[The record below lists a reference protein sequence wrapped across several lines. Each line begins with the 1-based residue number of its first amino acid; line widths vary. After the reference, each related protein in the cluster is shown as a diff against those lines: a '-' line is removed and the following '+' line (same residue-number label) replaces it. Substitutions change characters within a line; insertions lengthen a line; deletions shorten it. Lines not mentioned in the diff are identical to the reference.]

1 MSDWLEVL
9 RTECE
14 ASSQSKV
21 AEQLR
26 QGDGFPSKALVSL
39 VLSDRYARDQGLV
52 RLQKL
57 VEARYMSEPEPVAV
71 IDDEDWIAVLRAE
84 CSKTSQAKVAKELQ
98 ARGDTFPS
106 PTIINQALSGKYPGK
121 RGLDR
126 LSDLVRGQYMGVTV
140 DCPQLNEIGLHK
152 CAWWQ
157 VQPYMAGAPL
167 RRQMHRAC
175 RNCPNRRAEL

>member
-9 RTECE
+9 RKECN

-21 AEQLR
+21 ADQLR
-26 QGDGFPSKALVSL
+26 QGDGFPSKALINQA
-39 VLSDRYARDQGLV
+39 LSDKYARAQGIN

-57 VEARYMSEPEPVAV
+57 VEARYMSEPEPV
-71 IDDEDWIAVLRAE
+71 DDEEWIAALRAE
-84 CSKTSQAKVAKELQ
+84 CSKTSQAKVAKDLQ

-121 RGLDR
+121 KGLDR
-126 LSDLVRGQYMGVTV
+126 LRDLVRGQYMGVTV
-140 DCPQLNEIGLHK
+140 DCPMLNEIGLHK

-157 VQPYMAGAPL
+157 VQPYHAGAPV

-175 RNCPNRRAEL
+175 RNCPNRRAEQ